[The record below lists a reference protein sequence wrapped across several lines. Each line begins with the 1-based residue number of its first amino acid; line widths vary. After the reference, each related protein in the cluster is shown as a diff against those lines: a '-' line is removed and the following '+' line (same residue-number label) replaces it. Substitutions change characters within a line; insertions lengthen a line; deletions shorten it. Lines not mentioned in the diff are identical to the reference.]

1 MKKIW
6 KYIVGFFTI
15 VIGGLLAFLSG
26 RSAGRKDEK
35 FKNINTQIKEIDKN
49 LLDEPVDEGF
59 TSLDVNP
66 LDIALLLNILEQLNK
81 KYEKMN
87 ILTNVRK
94 RRATSTKDGLV
105 PGYNEDTLVT
115 TLIEGGEVTLIR
127 EYDASVVNITL
138 DQGPGAHTVNID
150 QYGSVVP
157 EIYTNET
164 SSSSNIEI
172 TIK

>member
-1 MKKIW
+1 M
-6 KYIVGFFTI
+6 
-15 VIGGLLAFLSG
+15 
-26 RSAGRKDEK
+26 
-35 FKNINTQIKEIDKN
+35 
-49 LLDEPVDEGF
+49 
-59 TSLDVNP
+59 
-66 LDIALLLNILEQLNK
+66 
-81 KYEKMN
+81 
-87 ILTNVRK
+87 
-94 RRATSTKDGLV
+94 

-164 SSSSNIEI
+164 SSSSNIDI
-172 TIK
+172 TIR